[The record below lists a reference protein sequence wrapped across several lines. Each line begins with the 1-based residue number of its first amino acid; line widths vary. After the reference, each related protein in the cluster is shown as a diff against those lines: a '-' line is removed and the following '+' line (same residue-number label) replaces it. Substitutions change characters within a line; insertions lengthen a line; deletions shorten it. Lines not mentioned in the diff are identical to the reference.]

1 VNYLPLTPPG
11 QTPLRVMTIAGTD
24 SGGGAGIQADLR
36 TFAMLG
42 VHGCVAVAAVTVQNS
57 VGVKGFHEIPLDV
70 ITGQIEAVVEDIGIQ
85 AAKTGMLASSEIIG
99 AVAETWRGLNTDAPL
114 VVDPVCASMHGDPL
128 LHPSALNAVRNE
140 LFPIATLVT
149 PNLDEVRLIV
159 DVEVVDKASQRDAAK
174 ALHALG
180 PQWALVKGGHLRS
193 SSHSADL
200 LFDGT
205 DFYEFDAER
214 IDTGHDHGAGD
225 TLAAATASALAHGYS
240 VPDAVQFAKQWV
252 TECLRA
258 AYPLGR
264 GHGPVSA
271 LFRLSDGSYANAGI
285 AHQPDGAPKGAV
297 VLTHGA
303 GGNRESPM
311 LIRLCDEWA
320 RRGFLAVRYD
330 LPYRRRRP
338 KGPPSGSAAGDRAGI
353 AEAVELA
360 RTLTDGPV
368 LAGGHSYGGR
378 QTSMAV
384 ADDGVVVDVL
394 TLFSYP
400 LHPPGKP
407 ERARTEHLPRIS
419 SPTVLTHG
427 TADPFGTLD
436 ELRPAA
442 ALIPAPTAIVEVT
455 GARHDLGSKKLNVP
469 ALAVDAALD
478 PAIFRW

>member
-1 VNYLPLTPPG
+1 
-11 QTPLRVMTIAGTD
+11 M
-24 SGGGAGIQADLR
+24 DL
-36 TFAMLG
+36 
-42 VHGCVAVAAVTVQNS
+42 
-57 VGVKGFHEIPLDV
+57 
-70 ITGQIEAVVEDIGIQ
+70 
-85 AAKTGMLASSEIIG
+85 
-99 AVAETWRGLNTDAPL
+99 DA
-114 VVDPVCASMHGDPL
+114 
-128 LHPSALNAVRNE
+128 
-140 LFPIATLVT
+140 I
-149 PNLDEVRLIV
+149 
-159 DVEVVDKASQRDAAK
+159 
-174 ALHALG
+174 
-180 PQWALVKGGHLRS
+180 
-193 SSHSADL
+193 
-200 LFDGT
+200 
-205 DFYEFDAER
+205 
-214 IDTGHDHGAGD
+214 
-225 TLAAATASALAHGYS
+225 
-240 VPDAVQFAKQWV
+240 
-252 TECLRA
+252 
-258 AYPLGR
+258 
-264 GHGPVSA
+264 
-271 LFRLSDGSYANAGI
+271 AGI
-285 AHQPDGAPKGAV
+285 AHEPEGTPKGAV

-320 RRGFLAVRYD
+320 RRGFLAMRYD

-338 KGPPSGSAAGDRAGI
+338 KGPPSGSAASDRAGI
-353 AEAVELA
+353 AEAVALA

-419 SPTVLTHG
+419 APTVFTHG

-442 ALIPAPTAIVEVT
+442 ALIPAPTVIVEVT
-455 GARHDLGSKKLNVP
+455 GARHDLGSKKLDVP